1 MADLFRFCIK
11 YVFDKQSLVMETL
24 TDPYPRYKGSNT
36 GKRQEGK
43 ISDTQGKDFW
53 SPTRLCLTFETDQ
66 FLFLAM

>member
-43 ISDTQGKDFW
+43 ITCVLLLRQTSSYF
-53 SPTRLCLTFETDQ
+53 
-66 FLFLAM
+66 